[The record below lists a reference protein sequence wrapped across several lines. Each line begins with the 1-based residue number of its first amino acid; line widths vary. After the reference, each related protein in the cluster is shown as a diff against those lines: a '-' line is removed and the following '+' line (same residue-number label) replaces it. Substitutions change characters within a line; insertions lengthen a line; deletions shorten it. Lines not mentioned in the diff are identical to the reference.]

1 MLRSLAS
8 AESLINHLAA
18 STDALEDKMMIGIE
32 LEEDASDGIN
42 VNVYEIEV
50 DGVLYRRKHSE
61 FEDEP
66 DMMLKLGTLF

>member
-32 LEEDASDGIN
+32 LEE
-42 VNVYEIEV
+42 
-50 DGVLYRRKHSE
+50 E

-66 DMMLKLGTLF
+66 DMMLKLGTLL